1 MKQNCILTFLLIL
14 FTGCSYYSLSGSLPG
29 HIKTCAVPLF
39 ENETVEVDIVENITA
54 EVIDAVIRDGNMEV
68 VGEFQSD
75 AIVNGTIV
83 DVIDM
88 PDTYSKDEEA
98 KQFKISIYANVQ
110 FFDRKKN
117 QVIWEE
123 NNMLGWANYDAGDI
137 SAREEGIQEA
147 LEMLAKEIID
157 KTVSGW

>member
-1 MKQNCILTFLLIL
+1 MKRRPFA
-14 FTGCSYYSLSGSLPG
+14 FRR
-29 HIKTCAVPLF
+29 
-39 ENETVEVDIVENITA
+39 VDSI
-54 EVIDAVIRDGNMEV
+54 
-68 VGEFQSD
+68 QL
-75 AIVNGTIV
+75 
-83 DVIDM
+83 
-88 PDTYSKDEEA
+88 KDEKA

-123 NNMLGWANYDAGDI
+123 NNIEGWANYDAGDI